1 MINKWVYNNESTEN
15 SNTLNL
21 TGNNLE
27 KILLRVVDVR
37 LANLNIIL
45 QARGLKIIKNME
57 DEQVGLKYRY
67 IIQIWNN
74 PCDKTKISPSDDY
87 WSSLTLNYIKSVNT
101 YTSNVYHKLL
111 IDSVSKW
118 ITIKLQFKSNLSV
131 CFQTHEENNRPRIY
145 DKITIVSL

>member
-27 KILLRVVDVR
+27 KILLRVVDVS

-67 IIQIWNN
+67 IIQI
-74 PCDKTKISPSDDY
+74 
-87 WSSLTLNYIKSVNT
+87 
-101 YTSNVYHKLL
+101 
-111 IDSVSKW
+111 
-118 ITIKLQFKSNLSV
+118 
-131 CFQTHEENNRPRIY
+131 
-145 DKITIVSL
+145 

>member
-27 KILLRVVDVR
+27 KILLRVVHVS

-67 IIQIWNN
+67 IIQI
-74 PCDKTKISPSDDY
+74 
-87 WSSLTLNYIKSVNT
+87 
-101 YTSNVYHKLL
+101 
-111 IDSVSKW
+111 
-118 ITIKLQFKSNLSV
+118 
-131 CFQTHEENNRPRIY
+131 
-145 DKITIVSL
+145 